1 MSENYEEVEIPDLD
15 PDALAEDDFD
25 AAIAQAA
32 AEDTPASAPNRMREP
47 LKFEGKPVDRM
58 EVKITGVKG
67 LSEAYDQVKV
77 NIHDRVRLV
86 VETRVKGISH
96 YLDKDNQL
104 VRLQEVVAT
113 AVDIVPWNP
122 ADPSDDGV
130 LRG

>member
-1 MSENYEEVEIPDLD
+1 MNENYDEVEIPDV
-15 PDALAEDDFD
+15 EDDFD
-25 AAIAQAA
+25 AAVAGDV
-32 AEDTPASAPNRMREP
+32 EEAPVNVSRLREP
-47 LKFEGKPVDRM
+47 AMFEGKPVDRM

-113 AVDIVPWNP
+113 AVDLVPWDPQNP
-122 ADPSDDGV
+122 DDDGV
-130 LRG
+130 LRA